1 MNTPAST
8 SNNLDCQLHPF
19 NGSVPLEE
27 LSVSIETAGP
37 PPRSVLLVEDNHL
50 DARLLR
56 ELLADAESLNAT
68 ERYEIIIV
76 RRLDEAFQVLRDR
89 TFDVILLDLS
99 LPDSQGITTFE
110 HLFENA
116 SDIPIIVMTG
126 LDDDTLALSAVQKG
140 AQDYLV
146 KGQVSTPLLMR
157 AIRYAVERHRMQSQL
172 RTLSLVDELTGLYNR
187 RGFLTL
193 AEQQLK
199 AAQRNSSEMLMFFAD
214 LDGMKQIN
222 DNFGH
227 HEGDWAII
235 KTAEILRQTFRES
248 DIMARFGGDEFAVLA
263 NLKGNDDEA
272 KMLTRLQENVAL
284 LNDKYRRP
292 FALRISVGSA
302 HFDPKNIRSIEH
314 LMGEADKVLYEQ
326 KAHKREAAQPGNS

>member
-1 MNTPAST
+1 MNVSAPAP
-8 SNNLDCQLHPF
+8 NNFDPQANHQHR
-19 NGSVPLEE
+19 PL
-27 LSVSIETAGP
+27 VSAATNDANQRTI
-37 PPRSVLLVEDNHL
+37 LLVEDNAL

-56 ELLADAESLNAT
+56 ELLADAEALNGA
-68 ERYEIIIV
+68 ERYEIINAQ
-76 RRLDEAFQVLRDR
+76 RLQTALGLLAHRS
-89 TFDVILLDLS
+89 FDAILLDLS
-99 LPDSQGITTFE
+99 LPDANGLETFE
-110 HLFENA
+110 RLFEHA
-116 SDIPIIVMTG
+116 SDIPIVVMTG
-126 LDDDTLALSAVQKG
+126 LDDDALALSAVQKG

-146 KGQVSTPLLMR
+146 KGQVTTPLLVR

-199 AAQRNSSEMLMFFAD
+199 LAQRSGAEMRMFFAD

-227 HEGDWAII
+227 NEGDWAII

-248 DIMARFGGDEFAVLA
+248 DIIARFGGDEFTALA
-263 NLKGNDDEA
+263 AIKPNEA
-272 KMLTRLQENVAL
+272 EDKILDRLQSNATAINE
-284 LNDKYRRP
+284 KYRRP
-292 FALRISVGSA
+292 FKLQISVGSA

-326 KAHKREAAQPGNS
+326 KAQKRKAAKS